1 MSRRNLYMWWVSPRP
16 SIRMLGLECLLP
28 SSPTLGAEWNHGRE
42 TKNQSGHI
50 TCWPQRA
57 TYWHSMWL
65 TLRIVVGEFSGRW
78 DFPQLLFYSCAPW
91 SSVTLTI
98 TSTRSTP
105 RAKRVSM
112 TIIKII
118 YIKQKAEASS
128 QTNGSLQWILRSLWT
143 TGYTAWLL
151 CHATAWRGTHA
162 KTFCFVL
169 FLLLFFF

>member
-1 MSRRNLYMWWVSPRP
+1 
-16 SIRMLGLECLLP
+16 MLGLECLLP

-78 DFPQLLFYSCAPW
+78 DFQQLLFYSCAHW
-91 SSVTLTI
+91 SSVTLPI
-98 TSTRSTP
+98 ILVLDQHPELREFLWRS
-105 RAKRVSM
+105 
-112 TIIKII
+112 KII

-151 CHATAWRGTHA
+151 CHATAWRGIHA
-162 KTFCFVL
+162 KTVFFFCLLL